1 MVNYVVFMDEASK
14 VYETIE
20 LDRRDGIAI
29 VRFNRPDVLN
39 ALNLKMREELLRV
52 MYELSVDDSVRVV
65 IFTGAG
71 RAFSSGADIRDWR
84 DVIDG
89 RIKRDR
95 TFVADFA
102 LAFKSL
108 GKPTIAAVNGPAF
121 GFGFTITQLCD
132 FVIASEKAVFSA
144 PFAKRGIPPELG
156 STLILPRTIG
166 LRKARQILLLGKAID
181 AGKARE
187 IGLVDEV
194 VPEEKLM
201 ERCMEIARELIENS
215 PLAIREIE
223 KLIWENISSTLEE
236 TVIREVKAADYLYQT
251 EDFKEATL
259 AFLERRKPKFKG
271 K

>member
-1 MVNYVVFMDEASK
+1 MGGASN
-14 VYETIE
+14 YETIE
-20 LDRRDGIAI
+20 LERRDGVAI

-39 ALNLKMREELLRV
+39 ALNVKMREELLRV

-108 GKPTIAAVNGPAF
+108 CKPTIAAVNGPAF

-144 PFAKRGIPPELG
+144 PFVKRGISPELG

-181 AGKARE
+181 AGKAKE

-201 ERCMEIARELIENS
+201 DRCMEIARELIENS

-236 TVIREVKAADYLYQT
+236 TVIREIKAQDYLFQT

-259 AFLERRKPKFKG
+259 AFLEKRKPKFKG